1 MRPMSIAD
9 VLALHPCWDEG
20 AIRVTARNKRLTRE
34 SYDPREVLRR
44 LRGYVRD
51 CDLAWLFQCYLAKHH
66 PGRALI
72 ASSWRDARHGDYYGM
87 VAEQRHAVAT
97 GEFPGRF
104 SSVEAY
110 ARARCIAGLDDIA
123 RVMDMTY
130 AEALAVTE

>member
-9 VLALHPCWDEG
+9 VLALNPCWDED
-20 AIRVTARNKRLTRE
+20 AIRVTARNKRLTKD

-51 CDLAWLFQCYLAKHH
+51 CDLAWLFQRYLAKH
-66 PGRALI
+66 
-72 ASSWRDARHGDYYGM
+72 
-87 VAEQRHAVAT
+87 HAVAT
-97 GEFPGRF
+97 GEIPCWFG
-104 SSVEAY
+104 SVEHY
-110 ARARCIAGLDDIA
+110 ARTACIADLEDIV

>member
-9 VLALHPCWDEG
+9 VLALNPCWDED
-20 AIRVTARNKRLTRE
+20 AIRVTARNKRLTKD

-51 CDLAWLFQCYLAKHH
+51 CDLAWLFQRYLAKHH

-72 ASSWRDARHGDYYGM
+72 ASSWGDARRGYYGM
-87 VAEQRHAVAT
+87 VEEKRHAVAT
-97 GEFPGRF
+97 GEIPCWFG
-104 SSVEAY
+104 SVEHY
-110 ARARCIAGLDDIA
+110 ARTACIADLEDIV